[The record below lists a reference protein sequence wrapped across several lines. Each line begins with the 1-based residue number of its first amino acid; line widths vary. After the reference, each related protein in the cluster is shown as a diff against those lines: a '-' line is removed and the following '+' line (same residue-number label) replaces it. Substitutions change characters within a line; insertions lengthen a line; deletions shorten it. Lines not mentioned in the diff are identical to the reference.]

1 MSGKAL
7 RNIISGPLKM
17 FHKAHPQNN
26 VVPKIMKFS
35 ELLSLSET
43 QVMIVNSRLK
53 EAILGFGIGS
63 SL

>member
-1 MSGKAL
+1 MSGKTL
-7 RNIISGPLKM
+7 INIILGPLKM

-26 VVPKIMKFS
+26 VILKIMKFS

-53 EAILGFGIGS
+53 EAIMGFGIGS
-63 SL
+63 SF